1 MSIISIMFRALR
13 QSWLT
18 YPLARNLTTGGGL
31 MAQKLIGVVVSAA
44 DSPSILAGIEYAE
57 QLGISAAWLTTG
69 GVGLDALT
77 LYAAAAVR
85 TSRIRLGTS
94 IIPTFP
100 RHPLVVAQQVQVLAQ
115 LAPNRFRLGLGPSH
129 RPNVERMYGF
139 DFRAPLGHLR
149 EYLQILKTLLHS
161 GAVDFDGR
169 YYHAHGQIRT
179 PVEVPVMAS
188 ALQRKSFELCG
199 AEADGAIS
207 WVCPAVYLRD
217 VALPAMRAGAE
228 KAGRPVPPLMA
239 HAPVCVHDK
248 PDEVREAA
256 RQQLANYVR
265 LPFYVQMLTA
275 AGFPEASQG
284 AWSDAMIETVLMSGD
299 ESRVAERLQELFSFG
314 ATEILVSPVAA
325 GSDRTAS
332 VERTLRLVAEVGKAV
347 PT

>member
-1 MSIISIMFRALR
+1 
-13 QSWLT
+13 
-18 YPLARNLTTGGGL
+18 

-44 DSPSILAGIEYAE
+44 DSPGILAGIEHAE
-57 QLGISAAWLTTG
+57 QLGIPAAWLTTG

-85 TSRIRLGTS
+85 TSHIRLGTS

-100 RHPLVVAQQVQVLAQ
+100 RHPLVVVQQVQVLAQ
-115 LAPNRFRLGLGPSH
+115 LAPGRFRLGLGPSH

-149 EYLQILKTLLHS
+149 EYLQIVKTILHT
-161 GAVDFDGR
+161 GAIDFDGR
-169 YYHAHGQIRT
+169 YYHAHAQLRT
-179 PVEVPVMAS
+179 PVDVPVMAS

-199 AEADGAIS
+199 VEADGAIS
-207 WVCPAVYLRD
+207 WVCPGAYLRD

-248 PDEVREAA
+248 PDEVREVAQ
-256 RQQLANYVR
+256 QQLANYVR

-284 AWSDAMIETVLMSGD
+284 AWSDRMIETVLLSGD
-299 ESRVAERLQELFSFG
+299 EARVADRLQELFSFG
-314 ATEILVSPVAA
+314 ATEILVSPLAA
-325 GSDRTAS
+325 GSDRAAS
-332 VERTLRLVAEVGKAV
+332 LERTLRLVAEVGKAV
-347 PT
+347 AA

>member
-1 MSIISIMFRALR
+1 
-13 QSWLT
+13 
-18 YPLARNLTTGGGL
+18 

-44 DSPSILAGIEYAE
+44 DSPGILAAIDHAE
-57 QLGISAAWLTTG
+57 QLGIPAAWMTTG
-69 GVGLDALT
+69 GVGFDALT

-85 TSRIRLGTS
+85 TSRIHLGTS

-115 LAPNRFRLGLGPSH
+115 LAPGRFRLGLGPSH
-129 RPNVERMYGF
+129 RPNVERMYGY

-149 EYLQILKTLLHS
+149 EYLQIVKTLLHS
-161 GAVDFDGR
+161 GSVDFDGSH
-169 YYHAHGQIRT
+169 YHAHAQIRT
-179 PVEVPVMAS
+179 PMDMPVMAS
-188 ALQRKSFELCG
+188 ALQRRSFELCG

-228 KAGRPVPPLMA
+228 KAGRPVPPLLA
-239 HAPVCVHDK
+239 HAPICVHDK
-248 PDEVREAA
+248 PDEVREVA

-284 AWSDAMIETVLMSGD
+284 VWSDAMIETVVMSGN
-299 ESRVAERLQELFSFG
+299 ESRVAERLHELFSFG
-314 ATEILVSPVAA
+314 ATEILVSPLAA
-325 GSDRTAS
+325 GSDRAAS
-332 VERTLRLVAEVGKAV
+332 LERTLRLVAEAGKAAAS
-347 PT
+347 

>member
-1 MSIISIMFRALR
+1 
-13 QSWLT
+13 
-18 YPLARNLTTGGGL
+18 

>member
-1 MSIISIMFRALR
+1 
-13 QSWLT
+13 
-18 YPLARNLTTGGGL
+18 

-44 DSPSILAGIEYAE
+44 DSPSILAGIEHAE

-332 VERTLRLVAEVGKAV
+332 VERTLQLVAEVGKAV

>member
-1 MSIISIMFRALR
+1 
-13 QSWLT
+13 
-18 YPLARNLTTGGGL
+18 

-44 DSPSILAGIEYAE
+44 DSPGILAGIEHAE

-217 VALPAMRAGAE
+217 VALPAMCAGAE

-284 AWSDAMIETVLMSGD
+284 TWSDVMIETVMLSGD

-314 ATEILVSPVAA
+314 ATEVLVSPVAA
-325 GSDRTAS
+325 GGDRTAS
-332 VERTLRLVAEVGKAV
+332 LERTLRLVAEVGKAV
-347 PT
+347 AS

>member
-1 MSIISIMFRALR
+1 
-13 QSWLT
+13 
-18 YPLARNLTTGGGL
+18 

-44 DSPSILAGIEYAE
+44 DSPGVVASIEHAE
-57 QLGISAAWLTTG
+57 QLGIPAAWLTTG

-100 RHPLVVAQQVQVLAQ
+100 RHPLVVVQQVQVLAQ
-115 LAPNRFRLGLGPSH
+115 LAPGRFRLGLGPSH

-149 EYLQILKTLLHS
+149 EYLQIVKTILHT
-161 GAVDFDGR
+161 GAIDFDGR
-169 YYHAHGQIRT
+169 YYHAHAQLRT
-179 PVEVPVMAS
+179 AVDVPVMAS

-207 WVCPAVYLRD
+207 WVCPGAYLRD

-239 HAPVCVHDK
+239 HAPICVHDK
-248 PDEVREAA
+248 PDEVREVAQ
-256 RQQLANYVR
+256 QQLANYVR

-284 AWSDAMIETVLMSGD
+284 AWSDRMIETVLLSGD
-299 ESRVAERLQELFSFG
+299 EARVAERLHELFSFG
-314 ATEILVSPVAA
+314 ATEILVSPLAA
-325 GSDRTAS
+325 GSDRAAS
-332 VERTLRLVAEVGKAV
+332 LERTLRLVAEVGKAV
-347 PT
+347 VA